1 MKLKLT
7 LLLAVVA
14 LLLAACNNYSF
25 HGVPY
30 EPPQAAPPINGID
43 QDGNAFS
50 IESLQG
56 NVALVF
62 FGYTNCPDVCPTT
75 LAEMRLLRSQITD
88 KADKVKVVYVTVDP
102 ERDTTARLKEFLPVF
117 DPTFIGVHMNSIE
130 LEPVKKAYGVFA
142 EKVYYDAADPAKG
155 YSVDHTARTYLIGPR
170 GRLVT
175 SYPYQSP
182 IENIQKDVEFLLS
195 EVE

>member
-1 MKLKLT
+1 MKT
-7 LLLAVVA
+7 RLLLLLLIAAA
-14 LLLAACNNYSF
+14 LLGGCRSYQF
-25 HGVPY
+25 HGMTY
-30 EPPQAAPPINGID
+30 EPPQAAPPIIGID

-50 IESLQG
+50 LESLQG

-88 KADKVKVVYVTVDP
+88 KTDNVKVVYVTVDP
-102 ERDTTARLKEFLPVF
+102 ERDTPARMKEFLPVF
-117 DPTFIGVHMNSIE
+117 DPTFIGVHMNSID
-130 LEPVKKAYGVFA
+130 LEPVKQAYGVFA
-142 EKVYYDAADPAKG
+142 EKAYYDASDPAKG

-182 IENIQKDVEFLLS
+182 IENIQKDVEYLLS
-195 EVE
+195 EVK

>member
-1 MKLKLT
+1 MKT
-7 LLLAVVA
+7 RLLLLLLITAA
-14 LLLAACNNYSF
+14 LLGGCRSYQF
-25 HGVPY
+25 HGITY
-30 EPPQAAPPINGID
+30 EPPQAAPPINGLD
-43 QDGNAFS
+43 QDGTPFS
-50 IESLQG
+50 LDSLQG

-75 LAEMRLLRSQITD
+75 LAEMRVLRSQIKD

-102 ERDTTARLKEFLPVF
+102 ERDTVPRLKEFLPVF
-117 DPTFIGVHMNSIE
+117 DPTFIGINMNSIE
-130 LEPVKKAYGVFA
+130 LEPVKQAYGVYA
-142 EKVYYDAADPAKG
+142 QKVYYDTNDPSKG

-182 IENIQKDVEFLLS
+182 IENIQKDVEYLLS
-195 EVE
+195 EVK